1 MDILDE
7 IDNCIPYKDL
17 GDVKKDNFLLNNLKD
32 KLESQEV
39 LIKLSKSEINE
50 QEQIINAQSL
60 EIEYLKK
67 GLNNKNTNE
76 IEKLNE
82 LQFEYNVLLKDG
94 ENFQIKQEKENVEMI
109 KGMTTVV
116 DEIVHCR
123 EYSKSLEERIK
134 DLELNLKNEKEK
146 TLDLKHELKKS
157 NQTSNQW
164 KKSYYLLKK
173 ENDSSIYNYEN
184 EKTELG
190 QSHQELYL
198 KWKSKNAKLQ
208 QKILK
213 LQKNYKKEKKLIEN
227 KCIHFETYQKYYYEI
242 IHIIKELLPSLFD
255 EEENDISINSDKKS
269 NDINI
274 HDTLLLEPSKLKDKL
289 ENLLI
294 HNENLFDHNKYLENF
309 LVQQRM
315 QHADLVNVYQEQTSE
330 FQRVVSHVDHVD
342 GVMGEIIRQ
351 VICTQKNIN
360 GNGVG
365 NKEENNTFQ
374 KFLRIASENHESLTD
389 SFSTIQ
395 SSNYSNIEGSDGNNI
410 YDNSN
415 VCIISPSTEDEIEC
429 KSRLGVL
436 CRTIYAL
443 IQQYKS
449 IESKNFQYDAL
460 LKRAIK
466 KLNKV
471 DTAHS
476 KDVQGYQRVIEKM
489 KDDHQVELQ
498 TLSASK
504 RVLER
509 SIETSDSEL
518 RHLVTDI
525 LTDSTDYT

>member
-1 MDILDE
+1 
-7 IDNCIPYKDL
+7 
-17 GDVKKDNFLLNNLKD
+17 
-32 KLESQEV
+32 
-39 LIKLSKSEINE
+39 
-50 QEQIINAQSL
+50 AQSL

-198 KWKSKNAKLQ
+198 KCKSKNAKLQ

-227 KCIHFETYQKYYYEI
+227 KCIHFETYKKYYYEI

-365 NKEENNTFQ
+365 NKEEN
-374 KFLRIASENHESLTD
+374 
-389 SFSTIQ
+389 
-395 SSNYSNIEGSDGNNI
+395 
-410 YDNSN
+410 
-415 VCIISPSTEDEIEC
+415 
-429 KSRLGVL
+429 
-436 CRTIYAL
+436 
-443 IQQYKS
+443 
-449 IESKNFQYDAL
+449 
-460 LKRAIK
+460 
-466 KLNKV
+466 
-471 DTAHS
+471 
-476 KDVQGYQRVIEKM
+476 
-489 KDDHQVELQ
+489 
-498 TLSASK
+498 
-504 RVLER
+504 
-509 SIETSDSEL
+509 
-518 RHLVTDI
+518 
-525 LTDSTDYT
+525 